1 MAAGDEEKVEAT
13 RIGVACRQVRRHGH
27 LAALAAHADAGV
39 GADDGHLVSGAAHP
53 LARDLK
59 LGVFEL
65 VADEE
70 VCRVLERLPDE
81 RFEAPVDVSEAVAR
95 LA

>member
-1 MAAGDEEKVEAT
+1 MATVNPIHVQKYLGGIDYPVGKADL
-13 RIGVACRQVRRHGH
+13 VRTAQENG
-27 LAALAAHADAGV
+27 
-39 GADDGHLVSGAAHP
+39 
-53 LARDLK
+53 
-59 LGVFEL
+59 
-65 VADEE
+65 ADEE